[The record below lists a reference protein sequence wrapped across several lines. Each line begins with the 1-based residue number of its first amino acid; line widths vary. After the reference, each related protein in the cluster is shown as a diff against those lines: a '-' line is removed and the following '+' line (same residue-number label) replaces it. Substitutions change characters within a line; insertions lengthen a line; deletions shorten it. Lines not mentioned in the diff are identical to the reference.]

1 MKRVFALLAA
11 AMSPA
16 LAAAGDSIATQY
28 PGPWVY
34 EFNTPIT
41 RALVAANVS
50 GCGIYRYRVS
60 RESSSEF
67 LVYCSSD
74 NENWTAYLVWPNL
87 EKVLGPYPPDPSLP

>member
-1 MKRVFALLAA
+1 MKKMIVWLAA
-11 AMSPA
+11 SVMPVLAM
-16 LAAAGDSIATQY
+16 GEDSIAQKY

-34 EFNTPIT
+34 DFNTPIT
-41 RALVAANVS
+41 TALVGADVS

-74 NENWTAYLVWPNL
+74 NENWTAYLVWPNI
-87 EKVLGPYPPDPSLP
+87 EKVMGPYPPDPSLP